1 MKLHWLKQYSDSKR
15 LLLIFSGWSVDWH
28 LFTGYTYPAKYDVAV
43 VWDYADLSTGI
54 FAHMRNYDE
63 TIVIA
68 WSFGVACF
76 DRVFQDLPDG
86 LNINCTIAV
95 NGTTHP
101 VDDTLGIPKDIFAAT
116 LSGLSEDSLSSFQR
130 RICGGGARFREFK
143 TVLQEGA
150 DDIDSL
156 KRQLETFQPSNEAV
170 ARQNGDIWDRAF
182 ISERDMIFPAVNMM
196 RAWENKPTAITCI
209 TGCHLPDFQYLIS
222 TCIRDKALIEQQFS
236 ASLNTY
242 DENAE
247 VQTKAARHLTDIWNI
262 TSSTTDILEIG
273 PGSGTLSR
281 EITRRIPEARLT
293 WIDLTNIAPEGCE
306 GRFIHGDA
314 ETEIRQLPNE
324 SFDAIIS
331 ANSVQ
336 WFHSPLRFLQQAYR
350 VLRKGGSIV
359 LSTFGPGNLKELDS
373 ANGGISLPYLS
384 CDDWRHIASAA
395 GLEIERI
402 ESETMTIE
410 FNSGRDMIN
419 HLKKTGVNALTHT
432 SGHNRYAAL
441 KALMN
446 SGNCRLTFTP
456 LYLVLKK

>member
-54 FAHMRNYDE
+54 FANMRYYDE

-76 DRVFQDLPDG
+76 DRIYQKLPDG
-86 LNINCTIAV
+86 LNINCAIAV

-101 VDDTLGIPKDIFAAT
+101 VDDALGIPKDIFAAT
-116 LSGLSEDSLSSFQR
+116 LSGLSEDSLNSFQR

-150 DDIDSL
+150 DSIDSL

-170 ARQNGDIWDRAF
+170 VRQNRDTWDRAF
-182 ISERDMIFPAVNMM
+182 ISERDMIFPATNMVH
-196 RAWENKPTAITCI
+196 AWNNRPTAITYI
-209 TGCHLPDFQYLIS
+209 AGSHLPDFQHIIS

-236 ASLNTY
+236 ASLSTY

-262 TSSTTDILEIG
+262 PLSTTEILEIG

-314 ETEIRQLPNE
+314 ETEIRRLPNE

-402 ESETMTIE
+402 ESEATTIE
-410 FNSGRDMIN
+410 FNSGRDMMN